1 MSDLKDLVRAAAEIR
16 RKEKE
21 VLVATVVRVRGSS
34 YRRPGARILLSEDRW
49 IAGSITG
56 DRHERDVVRKGWWHT
71 RENAPVL
78 VTHDATTED
87 GAGWSLG
94 LGYNGVLDVLLER
107 IGPRTQLDPFAF
119 IERCMREQ
127 KRGSIATVFRSA
139 SRNVHVGARVQ
150 VVEDGPVEST
160 GLPAALHHRLVA
172 DCRRSIAS
180 GSTLVHT
187 YDDAGSPVEALVEA
201 IIPPPRLFLFG
212 AGQDA
217 APVANLARAVGWDV
231 FVCVPQ
237 ANDQM
242 RERFAAADAIVVT
255 GAGEVSA
262 MIDESDRALA
272 VVMNHDYER
281 DKRALA
287 VTMRS
292 PARYIG
298 VHGPRRRTA
307 KILAELGY
315 AIDGD
320 PRVHAP
326 VGLAIGAET
335 PQEVALSVIAE
346 AKAVVTGNEPS
357 TGGVMLEVRT
367 SSSRE
372 RANGHLGVS

>member
-1 MSDLKDLVRAAAEIR
+1 MSDLKDLVRAAADIR

-21 VLVATVVRVRGSS
+21 LLVATVVRVRGSS
-34 YRRPGARILLSEDRW
+34 YRRAGARILLAEDRW
-49 IAGSITG
+49 IAGSVTG
-56 DRHERDVVRKGWWHT
+56 DRLERDVVRKGWWNA

-78 VTHDATTED
+78 VTHDSASED
-87 GAGWSLG
+87 GVGWSVG

-107 IGPRTQLDPFAF
+107 VGPRTLLDPIAF
-119 IERCMREQ
+119 IERCVRHQ

-139 SRNVHVGARVQ
+139 SRNVHVGARIQ
-150 VVEDGPVEST
+150 VIEDGPVEST

-180 GSTLVHT
+180 SSTLVHT
-187 YDDAGSPVEALVEA
+187 YDDAGSPVEALVES
-201 IIPPPRLFLFG
+201 IVPPPRLFLFA

-231 FVCVPQ
+231 FVCVAQ
-237 ANDQM
+237 ANDQT
-242 RERFAAADAIVVT
+242 RERFAVADAIVVT

-262 MIDESDRALA
+262 MLGESDRALV

-287 VTMRS
+287 VAMRS

-307 KILAELGY
+307 KLLAELGY

-346 AKAVVTGNEPS
+346 AKAILTGNEPS
-357 TGGVMLEVRT
+357 TGGVMLDVQT
-367 SSSRE
+367 STARD